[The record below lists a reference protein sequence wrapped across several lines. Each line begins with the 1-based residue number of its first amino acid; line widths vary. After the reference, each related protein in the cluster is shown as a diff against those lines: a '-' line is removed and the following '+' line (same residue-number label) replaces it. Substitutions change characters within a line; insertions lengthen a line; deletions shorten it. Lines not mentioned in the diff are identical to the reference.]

1 MVPHR
6 HSEDENTK
14 THRRKTTPL
23 KLGSGWQLDE
33 NPGILTSGGS
43 VTLKTELD

>member
-1 MVPHR
+1 MVQHPH
-6 HSEDENTK
+6 SKDENSE
-14 THRRKTTPL
+14 THRRKTAPL
-23 KLGSGWQLDE
+23 KLDSGWQLDE